1 MNGCICVDSGELG
14 VALSGG
20 GARALAQVGV
30 LKVLEREK
38 IPVSHVAGT
47 SAGAVIGAVFATSE
61 SAMEAEARVLAHL
74 KTTGVGF
81 NAETFAT
88 LSSERPRSYT
98 RLWDLARR
106 IWRMRRAGGALIGG
120 EEMRNSLRVL
130 LRGVSFEATRLPFA
144 TTALDPGTGRRMI
157 FAAGSLVDGVY
168 ASSAIPGLVEPLA
181 LGEYLLVDGGWAEP
195 VPVNT
200 CRHLGAIHILAV
212 DVGTPPP
219 HEREASGVATA
230 IRADAL
236 ARDLLEQAQLREA
249 DFVLRAHV
257 ELRDFADFSAPQRA
271 MAAGERAAE
280 EALPEIA
287 AVLERHR
294 SLFVRT
300 VN

>member
-61 SAMEAEARVLAHL
+61 SAREAEARVLAHR

-181 LGEYLLVDGGWAEP
+181 LGEYLRLGGAGARQHLSP
-195 VPVNT
+195 PRRHSHPGGGRGDPAPARARGQRRGHGNPRRRAGSRSAGAGPAARSGLRVT
-200 CRHLGAIHILAV
+200 CAR
-212 DVGTPPP
+212 
-219 HEREASGVATA
+219 
-230 IRADAL
+230 RAAG
-236 ARDLLEQAQLREA
+236 LRRL
-249 DFVLRAHV
+249 LRAPARHG
-257 ELRDFADFSAPQRA
+257 SGRA
-271 MAAGERAAE
+271 GG
-280 EALPEIA
+280 
-287 AVLERHR
+287 
-294 SLFVRT
+294 
-300 VN
+300 